1 MCRASFHTKCVKRAF
16 LKWLE
21 TDEDGVQ
28 KEELAKKQQSLASE
42 APNAEQVQESA
53 KKRPLI
59 DRS

>member
-1 MCRASFHTKCVKRAF
+1 MKKGF
-16 LKWLE
+16 LKLLE

-28 KEELAKKQQSLASE
+28 KDELAKKQQSLASE
-42 APNAEQVQESA
+42 AQNAEQVQESA